1 MEEEFNRKLNL
12 TDENGLP
19 IVINVIDI
27 LDENEFNKEFI
38 IYTLEGDDDTIFA
51 SVLNEKE
58 DSYSLDAI
66 NNDNEINY
74 VNEYIDKLVEEE

>member
-1 MEEEFNRKLNL
+1 MEEEFNRKLKL